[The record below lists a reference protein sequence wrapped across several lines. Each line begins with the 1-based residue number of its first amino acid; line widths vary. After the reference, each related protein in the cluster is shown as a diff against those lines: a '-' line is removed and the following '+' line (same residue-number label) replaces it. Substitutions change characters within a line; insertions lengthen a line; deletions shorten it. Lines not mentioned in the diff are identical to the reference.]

1 MSQTCRLHLQPISRT
16 SKVFSFSVWWR
27 THHATPVFLIHGS
40 PSHAKYIYLRG
51 FRLLGFSIVSGF
63 IADELNLDLIQ
74 LLAPK
79 VILLEHSLL
88 TVFTVVAI
96 LI

>member
-1 MSQTCRLHLQPISRT
+1 M
-16 SKVFSFSVWWR
+16 
-27 THHATPVFLIHGS
+27 
-40 PSHAKYIYLRG
+40 
-51 FRLLGFSIVSGF
+51 LGFSIVSGF